1 MTLEAITVLST
12 ETQDTSDSQRVFD
25 IAAELFGA
33 LSSPVR
39 LKVLNILCDGER
51 SVNELLAR
59 INTTQPNLSQ
69 HLNLMYR
76 SGILSRTKVGTQVI
90 YKISS
95 KTAAGLCRSVC
106 TQIAIDLDEPTTAA
120 KARYP

>member
-106 TQIAIDLDEPTTAA
+106 TQIAIDLDEPTTAT

>member
-1 MTLEAITVLST
+1 MTLDSV
-12 ETQDTSDSQRVFD
+12 TSLAEESNDSLDSQKVFEM
-25 IAAELFGA
+25 AAELFGA

-39 LKVLNILCDGER
+39 LKVLNMLCDGER
-51 SVNELLAR
+51 SVSELLAK
-59 INTTQPNLSQ
+59 IDTTQPNLSQ

-76 SGILSRTKVGTQVI
+76 SGILSRKKFGTQVI

-106 TQIAIDLDEPTTAA
+106 TQIAIDLDEPVVTA
-120 KARYP
+120 KTR

>member
-1 MTLEAITVLST
+1 MTLASITTLTS
-12 ETQDTSDSQRVFD
+12 ELQDTADTHRVFA

-39 LKVLNILCDGER
+39 LKVLNMLCDGER
-51 SVNELLAR
+51 SVNQLLAH
-59 INTTQPNLSQ
+59 IDTTQPNLSQ

-106 TQIAIDLDEPTTAA
+106 TQIAIDLDEAPISA
-120 KARYP
+120 KFR

>member
-1 MTLEAITVLST
+1 MSLEAITVLKT
-12 ETQDTSDSQRVFD
+12 ETQDSFDSQRVFD

-51 SVNELLAR
+51 SVNDLLAR

-106 TQIAIDLDEPTTAA
+106 TQIAIDLDEPQTAV
-120 KARYP
+120 KARHL

>member
-12 ETQDTSDSQRVFD
+12 ETQDSSDSQRVFD

-69 HLNLMYR
+69 HLYLMYR

-106 TQIAIDLDEPTTAA
+106 TQIAIDLDEPPTAT
-120 KARYP
+120 KAYQL

>member
-1 MTLEAITVLST
+1 MTLEAITMLNT
-12 ETQDTSDSQRVFD
+12 ETQDSSDSQRVFD

-51 SVNELLAR
+51 SVNDLLAR

-106 TQIAIDLDEPTTAA
+106 TQIAIDLDEPQTAA
-120 KARYP
+120 KARHL